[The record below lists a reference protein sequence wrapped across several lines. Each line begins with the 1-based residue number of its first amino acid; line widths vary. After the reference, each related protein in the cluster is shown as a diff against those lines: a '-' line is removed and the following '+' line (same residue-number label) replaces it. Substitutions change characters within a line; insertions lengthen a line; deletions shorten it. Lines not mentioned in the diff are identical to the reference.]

1 MKFLFSA
8 LLFLFILQITFAQD
22 KQFTRQDTLRGSITP
37 ERAWWDLVHY
47 DLDVQVYPDEK
58 SLAGSNTVTYKV
70 LLPKQRLQIDLQE
83 PMQLL
88 SATQHGKKLQIT
100 SEGSAHFISLPAKQP
115 IGSIQKI
122 KLLFEGKPVIA
133 RNPPWDGGWTWQKDS
148 LRKPFI
154 ANANQGIGASVWWPN
169 KDHPYDEVDSLDLK
183 ATVPQGLMAVSNGR
197 LVDSISAKAGTMTYH
212 WTVKNPINNY
222 GVNINIADYA
232 HFTDYYSGE
241 KGTLDLDFYVLKQ
254 NLAKAKKQFTQV
266 LDMLEA
272 FEYWMGPYPFYEDG
286 YKLVEVPY
294 LGMEHQSSVTYGN
307 KYANG
312 YLSRDLSGSG
322 WGDKFDYI
330 IIHESAH
337 EWFANNITNKDVADM
352 WIQEG
357 FTTYAENLFV
367 DYHFGKKASSE
378 YVLGQRK
385 LIRND
390 RPIIGIY
397 GVASEGSGD
406 MYFKGATILN
416 SLRYIISDDKKWREI
431 LRGIS
436 STFYHQTVSSA
447 TIENYIAEQ
456 SGIDLKA
463 FFDQYLRTVK
473 VPVLEY
479 KIDEKTFRFRYT
491 NIVDGFNAPVDI
503 NINGKTQRIIP
514 TEEWKELP
522 FEKNIKNFSVNP
534 NFYIETEI
542 MK

>member
-8 LLFLFILQITFAQD
+8 LLFLCILQPNFAQD
-22 KQFTRQDTLRGSITP
+22 RKFTRQDTLRGSITP

-47 DLDVQVYPDEK
+47 DLDVQVFPQEK
-58 SLAGSNTVTYKV
+58 ALKGSNTVTYKV
-70 LLPKQRLQIDLQE
+70 LQPKRRLQIDLQE

-88 SATQHGKKLQIT
+88 SAMQHGKKLQIT
-100 SEGSAHFISLPAKQP
+100 SEGSAHFITLPAKQP

-122 KLLFEGKPVIA
+122 TLQFKGKPVIA
-133 RNPPWDGGWTWQKDS
+133 KNPPWDGGWTWKKDS
-148 LRKPFI
+148 LGKPFV

-169 KDHPYDEVDSLDLK
+169 KDHPYDEVDSLDVK

-197 LVDSISAKAGTMTYH
+197 LVDSISATAGTMTYH

-232 HFTDYYSGE
+232 HFTNYYNGE
-241 KGTLDLDFYVLKQ
+241 KGKLDLDFYVLKQ
-254 NLAKAKKQFTQV
+254 NLAKAKKQFAQV
-266 LDMLEA
+266 PDMLEA
-272 FEYWMGPYPFYEDG
+272 FEYWMGPYPFYEDT

-312 YLSRDLSGSG
+312 YLGRDLSGSG
-322 WGDKFDYI
+322 WGNKFDYI

-397 GVASEGSGD
+397 GVDNEGSSD
-406 MYFKGATILN
+406 MYFKGANILN
-416 SLRYIISDDKKWREI
+416 SLRYIINDDEKWRAI
-431 LRGIS
+431 LRGIG
-436 STFYHQTVSSA
+436 STYYHQTVTSA
-447 TIENYIAEQ
+447 TIENYISEQ
-456 SGIDLKA
+456 SGMDLKA
-463 FFDQYLRTVK
+463 FFDQYLRTINI
-473 VPVLEY
+473 PQLQYTINADVL
-479 KIDEKTFRFRYT
+479 RFRYT
-491 NIVDGFNAPVDI
+491 NSVAGFNAPIDI
-503 NINGKTQRIIP
+503 SINGKRQRILP
-514 TEEWKELP
+514 TEKWAEVS
-522 FEKNIKNFSVNP
+522 FETKINVFKIDP
-534 NFYIETEI
+534 NFYIEI
-542 MK
+542 SQNN

>member
-1 MKFLFSA
+1 M
-8 LLFLFILQITFAQD
+8 
-22 KQFTRQDTLRGSITP
+22 
-37 ERAWWDLVHY
+37 H
-47 DLDVQVYPDEK
+47 
-58 SLAGSNTVTYKV
+58 
-70 LLPKQRLQIDLQE
+70 
-83 PMQLL
+83 LL
-88 SATQHGKKLQIT
+88 SATQNGQRLQIT
-100 SEGSAHFISLPAKQP
+100 SEGSAHFISLAAKQP

-122 KLLFEGKPVIA
+122 KLLFEGKPVVAI
-133 RNPPWDGGWTWQKDS
+133 NPPWDGGWTWQKD
-148 LRKPFI
+148 LLGKPFI

-183 ATVPQGLMAVSNGR
+183 ATIPQGLMAVSNGR

-232 HFTDYYSGE
+232 HFTDSYNGE
-241 KGTLDLDFYVLKQ
+241 KGKLNLDFYVLKQ
-254 NLAKAKKQFTQV
+254 NRAKAKKQFAQV
-266 LDMLEA
+266 PDMLEA
-272 FEYWMGPYPFYEDG
+272 FEYWMGPYPFYEDS

-312 YLSRDLSGSG
+312 YLGRDLSGSG

-337 EWFANNITNKDVADM
+337 EWFANNITNNDVADI

-397 GVASEGSGD
+397 GVNYEGSGD
-406 MYFKGATILN
+406 MYFKGANILN
-416 SLRYIISDDKKWREI
+416 SLRYIIDDDEKWRKI
-431 LRGIS
+431 LRGIG

-447 TIENYIAEQ
+447 TLENYISEQ
-456 SGIDLKA
+456 SGSNLKT
-463 FFDQYLRTVK
+463 FFDQYLRTTK
-473 VPVLEY
+473 VPKLEY
-479 KIDEKTFRFRYT
+479 KIEENIVHFRYT
-491 NIVDGFNAPVDI
+491 NIENGFNAPVDV
-503 NINGKTQRIIP
+503 NINGSTQRILP
-514 TEEWKELP
+514 TEKWKELS
-522 FEKNIKNFSVNP
+522 FGKDIKDFVVNP
-534 NFYIETEI
+534 NFYIETEATN
-542 MK
+542 

>member
-8 LLFLFILQITFAQD
+8 LLFLCILQPTFAQK

-47 DLDVQVYPDEK
+47 DLDVQVFPQEK
-58 SLAGSNTVTYKV
+58 ALKGSNTVTYKV
-70 LLPKQRLQIDLQE
+70 LQPKQRLQIDLQE

-100 SEGSAHFISLPAKQP
+100 SEGSAHFITLLTKQP

-122 KLLFEGKPVIA
+122 TLQFEGKPVIA
-133 RNPPWDGGWTWQKDS
+133 KNSPWDGGWTWQKDS
-148 LRKPFI
+148 LGKPFI

-169 KDHPYDEVDSLDLK
+169 KDHPYDEVDSLDLR
-183 ATVPQGLMAVSNGR
+183 ATAPQRLMAVSNGR

-232 HFTDYYSGE
+232 HFSDYYNGE
-241 KGTLDLDFYVLKQ
+241 KGKLDLNFYVLKQ
-254 NLAKAKKQFTQV
+254 NLAKAKKQFAQV
-266 LDMLEA
+266 PEMLEA
-272 FEYWMGPYPFYEDG
+272 FEYWMGPYPFYEDT

-312 YLSRDLSGSG
+312 YLGRDLSGSG
-322 WGDKFDYI
+322 WGNKFDYI

-337 EWFANNITNKDVADM
+337 EWFANNITCKDVADM

-357 FTTYAENLFV
+357 FATYAENLFV

-390 RPIIGIY
+390 SPIIGIY
-397 GVASEGSGD
+397 GVDNEGSSD
-406 MYFKGATILN
+406 MYFKGANILN
-416 SLRYIISDDKKWREI
+416 SLRYIINDDQKWREI
-431 LRGIS
+431 LRDIG
-436 STFYHQTVSSA
+436 STFYHQTVTSE
-447 TIENYIAEQ
+447 TIENYISEQ
-456 SGIDLKA
+456 SGMDLKA
-463 FFDQYLRTVK
+463 FFDQYLRTIEI
-473 VPVLEY
+473 PQLEY
-479 KIDEKTFRFRYT
+479 TIEADVLRFRYT
-491 NIVDGFNAPVDI
+491 DSVAGFNAPIDV
-503 NINGKTQRIIP
+503 NINGKKQRIIP
-514 TEEWKELP
+514 TEEWAEIS
-522 FEKNIKNFSVNP
+522 FEKKINAFEIDP
-534 NFYIETEI
+534 NFYIESLQTN
-542 MK
+542 